1 MVLWTFFISTGNV
14 IQGRKELSSNLSLLQ
29 MLVTE
34 QEESAE
40 IGKNLIRTAESKS
53 EYEKWCFCFPPWQNR
68 IRGVRNFTLQTSE
81 QL

>member
-1 MVLWTFFISTGNV
+1 MNFFISTGNV

-53 EYEKWCFCFPPWQNR
+53 EYEK
-68 IRGVRNFTLQTSE
+68 
-81 QL
+81 

>member
-1 MVLWTFFISTGNV
+1 
-14 IQGRKELSSNLSLLQ
+14 